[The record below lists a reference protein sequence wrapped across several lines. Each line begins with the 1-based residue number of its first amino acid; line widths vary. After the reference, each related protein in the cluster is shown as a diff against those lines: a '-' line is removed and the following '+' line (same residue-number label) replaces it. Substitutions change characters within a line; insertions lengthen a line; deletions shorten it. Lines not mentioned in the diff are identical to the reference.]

1 MNKFDY
7 VQVDTA
13 ILEYRSLSNRM
24 DAELAAWNE
33 DLKVLQGESVW
44 AGEDNDYFEES
55 YYKLMSVS
63 DDLSIAMKNIALYV
77 QKISDNYKKLEE
89 GISLRM
95 EGWNG
100 IWKCWCSKS
109 SFVFKST

>member
-24 DAELAAWNE
+24 DAELAALNE
-33 DLKVLQGESVW
+33 VLKVLQGESVW
-44 AGEDNDYFEES
+44 AGEAHDYFEES

-63 DDLSIAMKNIALYV
+63 EDLSIAMQNIPLYL
-77 QKISDNYKKLEE
+77 QKISDNYKKLEDS
-89 GISLRM
+89 ISLGM
-95 EGWNG
+95 EG
-100 IWKCWCSKS
+100 
-109 SFVFKST
+109 

>member
-24 DAELAAWNE
+24 DAELAALNE
-33 DLKVLQGESVW
+33 VLKVLQGESIW
-44 AGEDNDYFEES
+44 SGEAHEYFEES

-63 DDLSIAMKNIALYV
+63 EDLSIAMQNIPLYL
-77 QKISDNYKKLEE
+77 QKISDNYKKLEDS
-89 GISLRM
+89 ISLGM
-95 EGWNG
+95 EG
-100 IWKCWCSKS
+100 
-109 SFVFKST
+109 